1 MKRRLSPGFWFVA
14 PATIHLFVF
23 ALIPLLFG
31 VALAFFKWNLV
42 GSAPTFVGLRN
53 FEYTFGDTTFWKSLW
68 NSFRYALVSVPLG
81 MTAGL
86 VVALLV
92 SQKLPGT
99 SLFRTIFYIP
109 SVSSGVA
116 LAMLWTYVYLP
127 KTGLINTVL
136 GALHLE
142 NSTDFLKN
150 EATAMWALVFMSI
163 WTGLGPRMVLYLAG
177 LIAIPTSLYEAAS
190 LDGATGSR
198 QFWRI
203 TLPMLLPTTFFV
215 LVTST
220 IGALQ
225 VFTPVY
231 IMTQGGP
238 NESTE
243 VVGYHIYSEAWM
255 KFLVGIASAKS
266 VVLLVV
272 IMLISFAQV
281 RLMRNRM
288 QEYSTG
294 A

>member
-1 MKRRLSPGFWFVA
+1 MKRRISPAVWFVA
-14 PATIHLFVF
+14 PATIHLFIF
-23 ALIPLLFG
+23 AMVPLAFG
-31 VALAFFKWNLV
+31 IALAFFKWNLI
-42 GSAPTFVGLRN
+42 GAPPSFVGLKN
-53 FEYTFGDTTFWKSLW
+53 FQLTFGDSAFWKSLW
-68 NSFRYALVSVPLG
+68 NSFRYAFVSVPLG
-81 MTAGL
+81 MAVGL
-86 VVALLV
+86 LVALLV

-99 SLFRTIFYIP
+99 SIFRTIFYIP

-127 KTGLINTVL
+127 KTGLINSIFGL
-136 GALHLE
+136 LHLDS
-142 NSTDFLKN
+142 STDFLKN

-177 LIAIPTSLYEAAS
+177 LLAIPPSLYEAAS
-190 LDGATGSR
+190 LDGANANR
-198 QFWRI
+198 QFWKI
-203 TLPMLLPTTFFV
+203 TLPMLLPTSFFV

-231 IMTQGGP
+231 VMTQGGP

-255 KFLVGIASAKS
+255 KFLVGLASAKS

-272 IMLISFAQV
+272 IILISAVQMK
-281 RLMRNRM
+281 LMRSRLE
-288 QEYSTG
+288 EYSAG
-294 A
+294 V